1 MNKIRKGLFWA
12 FHAFMKIFPAAL
24 CFAISDNI
32 YAESFSFGFFN
43 VYMLLGLLFAAFA
56 IASCYA
62 DYKLLKKDRDND
74 SDDGAKKLL
83 IVDVILFS
91 ASIIIA
97 AVFYK
102 QYSDLVG
109 IDNLG
114 DFLEYFFGI

>member
-1 MNKIRKGLFWA
+1 MNKIIKGLFFA

-24 CFAISDNI
+24 CFTISKNI
-32 YAESFSFGFFN
+32 HAESFSLGFFN
-43 VYMLLGLLFAAFA
+43 VYVLFGLIFTAFA
-56 IASCYA
+56 IVSCYL
-62 DYKLLKKDRDND
+62 DYKLLKNDMDND

-83 IVDVILFS
+83 IIDIMLLF
-91 ASIIIA
+91 ASIVIA

-102 QYSDLVG
+102 QYSDMMG